1 MQLWGRKES
10 KSRLPNG
17 VWQTTTQCSTART
30 WGCTA
35 ELTWLVRTL
44 VLSTVQSARYILITT
59 KKKKKIFIAFIT
71 LSYPNPIWRVFFCE
85 NGANWNLETCH
96 RPRHRRLR
104 RPQILLI
111 GGRLKPLAM
120 VTQLLWMITLSKVN
134 DIYVILLTGF
144 INQFQTYQ
152 SDFFVFI
159 LPEIISLIGWK
170 FSICSFRIDYWI
182 RWIE

>member
-1 MQLWGRKES
+1 MQLWGRIES

-44 VLSTVQSARYILITT
+44 VLSTVPGECAIRIDHNKEEEKDLHSFHHFILSQSSLT
-59 KKKKKIFIAFIT
+59 
-71 LSYPNPIWRVFFCE
+71 SFFCE
-85 NGANWNLETCH
+85 NGPNWNLETCH

-111 GGRLKPLAM
+111 GGRLKPQAM
-120 VTQLLWMITLSKVN
+120 VTQLLWMITLSKVSV
-134 DIYVILLTGF
+134 IYIILVSGS
-144 INQFQTYQ
+144 INQFRIYQ
-152 SDFFVFI
+152 FDFSWLMFVFV
-159 LPEIISLIGWK
+159 L
-170 FSICSFRIDYWI
+170 Y
-182 RWIE
+182 